1 MRLAG
6 GYSEAALGFLLNGA
20 DLGGGRAVEGAMS
33 GRSLD
38 GRSSLP
44 CPPGL
49 DVPPEVF
56 SPFTSN
62 NLKVSVHGGLQA
74 LMSNP

>member
-1 MRLAG
+1 
-6 GYSEAALGFLLNGA
+6 
-20 DLGGGRAVEGAMS
+20 MS
-33 GRSLD
+33 GRFLD
-38 GRSSLP
+38 NSFSLP

-62 NLKVSVHGGLQA
+62 NLKVSAHLTHPQSHFHAVDKLQLYSFNLVIVIGA
-74 LMSNP
+74 